1 MEESM
6 KKYVTRVEVDGDSYV
21 ILFPPQLLEDMNLSE
36 GDVMEWEIADDGAI
50 TIKKTNIKANF

>member
-1 MEESM
+1 M

-36 GDVMEWEIADDGAI
+36 GDVMVWEIADDGAI

>member
-36 GDVMEWEIADDGAI
+36 GDVMVWEIADDGAI